1 MKRIV
6 GCQNNTFSCK
16 KMKIAYFNCSS
27 GISGDMLISSCLDCG
42 IDKKLF
48 EEEIK
53 RCLRFRN
60 WGLKVKKVKR
70 GHLSAIQISFLS
82 DKKFSSIQEMKKTI
96 LKSKFSSDIK
106 NKSIEI
112 FNLLTEAE
120 SKVHKLP
127 SKKIHFHELNSLD
140 TILDITGT
148 LWLISKL
155 KPEKIFA
162 SEINVG
168 NPAPATV
175 EIVKSKKLPVFSNTV
190 KYELATPTGVA
201 IISSIAEF
209 SQNSPNMRIEKI
221 GYGAGTF
228 EIEGSSNVLKL
239 FLGETSSEE
248 KTGYIFEKLIL
259 LETNI
264 DDMDPRIYPYLS
276 EQLFKEGALDVW
288 LTNIIMKKGRPG
300 ILLSVLCP
308 LQKRDEIL
316 NLIFREST
324 TIGIRETRINRFSLR
339 RIIKNKHKIAF
350 LDNRVIKKS
359 VEFREALKGQSKTP
373 LYIRLKNFSKKP

>member
-1 MKRIV
+1 ME
-6 GCQNNTFSCK
+6 
-16 KMKIAYFNCSS
+16 IAYFNCGS

-48 EEEIK
+48 EKEIK

-60 WGLKVKKVKR
+60 LGLKVKKVKR

-82 DKKFSSIQEMKKTI
+82 DKKFNSIQEMKRII
-96 LKSKFSSDIK
+96 LKSRFSPDIK

-112 FNLLTEAE
+112 FNLLINAE
-120 SKVHKLP
+120 SRVHKLP
-127 SKKIHFHELNSLD
+127 AKKIHFHELNSLD

-162 SEINVG
+162 SEINIG

-175 EIVKSKKLPVFSNTV
+175 EIIKSKKLPVFSNTV
-190 KYELATPTGVA
+190 KYELATPTGIA

-209 SQNSPNMRIEKI
+209 FQNSPVMKIEKI
-221 GYGAGTF
+221 GYGAGTL
-228 EIEGSSNVLKL
+228 EIEDAPNVLKL
-239 FLGETSSEE
+239 FLGETFSEE
-248 KTGYIFEKLIL
+248 KSGYIFEKLIL

-264 DDMDPRIYPYLS
+264 DDMDPRVYPYLLD
-276 EQLFKEGALDVW
+276 ELFKKGALDVW

-300 ILLSVLCP
+300 ILLSVLCTP
-308 LQKRDEIL
+308 QKRGEL
-316 NLIFREST
+316 LKLIFREST
-324 TIGIRETRINRFSLR
+324 TIGVREVPVNRLSLK
-339 RIIKNKHKIAF
+339 RIIKNNYKIAF
-350 LDNRVIKKS
+350 LDYGIVKKS
-359 VEFREALKGQSKTP
+359 IEFRNALKKHLETP
-373 LYIRLKNFSKKP
+373 LYIRLKHFSKKS